1 MVNDNKSDVITECPT
16 HMVSQPG
23 CYDCVK
29 ESEYFRENWREMA
42 KDAGIVFNEKD
53 EDKDKPLQYIKRS
66 KQRDK

>member
-1 MVNDNKSDVITECPT
+1 
-16 HMVSQPG
+16 MVSQPG